1 MNQSRIEKKF
11 IFPNQGS
18 DFIKKILLTNSFQKL
33 YSDRYVSS
41 IYIDNLNFDS
51 AKDNINGIN
60 ERKKLRFR
68 WYNNNFDNIYF
79 EKKNK
84 NNFFVW
90 KNIQKIDLNFSKKNL
105 VNKIYDLLLNDN
117 NYINLNHN
125 YNPILKVNYKRS
137 YFISNQGNIRATID
151 TKINTSP
158 ISDLNKMIYLSET
171 ILEFK
176 FPQNLESD
184 FRNFFSLRGINIRS
198 KKYSKYINS
207 FMALEEAGLIS

>member
-1 MNQSRIEKKF
+1 MKKNLF
-11 IFPNQGS
+11 FRNQGS
-18 DFIKKILLTNSFQKL
+18 DFIKKILLTNNFQKL

-68 WYNNNFDNIYF
+68 WYNDNFDNIYF

-117 NYINLNHN
+117 N
-125 YNPILKVNYKRS
+125 IL
-137 YFISNQGNIRATID
+137 I
-151 TKINTSP
+151 
-158 ISDLNKMIYLSET
+158 
-171 ILEFK
+171 
-176 FPQNLESD
+176 
-184 FRNFFSLRGINIRS
+184 
-198 KKYSKYINS
+198 
-207 FMALEEAGLIS
+207 